1 MRRQSNSRSTALR
14 RIRAAALASAL
25 ALAGLAVS
33 AAASAPPA
41 SVTIGGRPL
50 TLSAATAVGGVA
62 PTSRL
67 ALTLVLKSRDPA
79 GLSAL
84 AAAVASPSSPSFHHY
99 LTVAQFAARFGADP
113 ASVAALRVTLR
124 GYGLHPGAL
133 AADGLS
139 LPVSG
144 SASDASRAFDVRLR
158 RYRTRSGARLYSN
171 TAAPRLPAA
180 LGSVVTDVLG
190 LSNTPAAVPEGLA
203 RLPSKPAAKTA
214 AAPAARAAGAG
225 GAPAACAQASSFQA
239 ANTRFFTLDQIA
251 KAYGFSSL
259 YTNGDLGQGVTVAL
273 PELDPYASTAVA
285 QTDIATFQQCYGT
298 AAKVTVEPLVDGGPT
313 EPLTPTAESA
323 VDLENVI
330 GLAPQANVDVYEGPN
345 TGQGNYDTLATIL
358 ERDSAQV
365 ISDSWGLCEQEDP
378 IFSQIELNLLYEA
391 AIQGE
396 SFLAA
401 AGDRGAEG
409 CASEWNDNLT
419 NIPQQGGDTNAPSL
433 AVDDPASQPYATGV
447 GGTNLTALGPP
458 PVQTAWD
465 HLYWGA
471 SGGGISTLW
480 QMPNY
485 QLYAGVPGVLNS
497 YSSVLPCQKASG
509 QTSGYC
515 REVPDVSVDGSTETG
530 YVTFYDGG
538 WTAFGGTSTATP
550 VWAAL
555 IALADSSGL
564 PGCSSPAAAATRLG
578 FLNPLLYEVAAGDDH
593 ADAFDDITVGDNS
606 GYFGA
611 TNPYGSYPSGPY
623 PATPGYDMAS
633 GLGTPI
639 ATDGSS
645 PGLVAQLCTANATQ
659 LSGAPAVSGLGVS
672 EASPGS
678 TITVNG
684 SGFTRY
690 TAVWFGGVVAASVDD
705 ISPTQLLATV
715 PQGSGVVDVTVTDLA
730 GWSTTAAADV
740 FTYSPTETIVSPAS
754 GAVYGK
760 GQTVAAAYSCVAF
773 GAGPSA
779 CSGPVASGAAID
791 TSTPGVHEFT
801 VTATDANGF
810 ATATTATYT
819 VVSALSGVPAPSI
832 TITGPAAGGVYAQ
845 GRALKARFSCSAAAP
860 VTITAC
866 TGTVAAGAT
875 VSTSSPGTRSFVV
888 AATDSEGATSTTTV
902 SYTVVAALPKI
913 TSLQETASQWLERPS
928 KGLRLPLGTTFSFAL
943 DQSARVKLSF
953 TRLANGRV
961 AAGRCV
967 PPTLAGPR
975 ARRCTRGLSAGT
987 VTLAA
992 APGAN
997 SVSFAGKTSTG
1008 RLPPGTYTVVLHAT
1022 GLSGRASTALAL
1034 LFTIAAPKR

>member
-1 MRRQSNSRSTALR
+1 MRRQPSSRGSAVVR
-14 RIRAAALASAL
+14 RIRAVALASAL
-25 ALAGLAVS
+25 ALVGLAVHAGAS
-33 AAASAPPA
+33 AAPS
-41 SVTIGGRPL
+41 SVTVGTSPL
-50 TLSAATAVGGVA
+50 TLSAATPIGGVA
-62 PTSRL
+62 PTARL

-84 AAAVASPSSPSFHHY
+84 AAAVASPSSPSFHRY

-113 ASVAALRVTLR
+113 ASVAALRATLS
-124 GYGLHPGAL
+124 GDGLHPGGL

-139 LPVSG
+139 LAVSG
-144 SASDASRAFDVRLR
+144 SAAEASRAFDVRLR
-158 RYRTRSGARLYSN
+158 RYRDRAGARLYSN

-180 LGSVVTDVLG
+180 LGTVVSDVLG
-190 LSNTPAAVPEGLA
+190 LSNTPAAAPEGLA
-203 RLPSKPAAKTA
+203 QLPSKSPAKA
-214 AAPAARAAGAG
+214 AVAPAARAAGAG
-225 GAPAACAQASSFQA
+225 GPPAACAQASSFQA
-239 ANTRFFTLDQIA
+239 ANPRFFTLDQIA
-251 KAYGFSSL
+251 RAYGISGL
-259 YTNGDLGQGVTVAL
+259 YASGDFGQGVTVAL
-273 PELDPYASTAVA
+273 PELDPYASTSVA
-285 QTDIATFQQCYGT
+285 QTDIAAFQQCYGT
-298 AAKVTVEPLVDGGPT
+298 AAKVTVEPLVDGGPS
-313 EPLTPTAESA
+313 EPVTPTAESA

-345 TGQGNYDTLATIL
+345 TGQGNYDTLAAIL

-378 IFSQIELNLLYEA
+378 TFSQIELNLLYEA

-419 NIPQQGGDTNAPSL
+419 DIAAQRDANAPLL

-497 YSSVLPCQKASG
+497 YSSLLPCQQASG

-530 YVTFYDGG
+530 YVTYYEGG

-578 FLNPLLYEVAAGDDH
+578 FLNPLLYEIAAGDDH

-611 TNPYGSYPSGPY
+611 TSPYGSYPHGPY
-623 PATPGYDMAS
+623 PATVGYDMAS

-645 PGLVAQLCTANATQ
+645 PGLVAQLCTANETP
-659 LSGAPAVSGLGVS
+659 LSGAPTVSGLGAN

-678 TITVNG
+678 TVTVDG

-705 ISPTQLLATV
+705 VSPTQLLATV
-715 PQGSGVVDVTVTDLA
+715 PQGSGSVDVTVTDLA

-740 FTYSPTETIVSPAS
+740 FTYSPTETIVSPAT
-754 GAVYGK
+754 GAVYLR
-760 GQTVAAAYSCVAF
+760 GQVVAASYSCAAF
-773 GAGPSA
+773 GAGPAS
-779 CSGPVASGAAID
+779 CSGPAASGAAID
-791 TSTPGVHEFT
+791 TSTPGVHAFT

-810 ATATTATYT
+810 STATTATYS
-819 VVSALSGVPAPSI
+819 VVSSVVSSPPPSI
-832 TITGPAAGGVYAQ
+832 KITGPAAGGVYAQ
-845 GRALKARFSCSAAAP
+845 GKALKAQFSCSASAP

-866 TGTVAAGAT
+866 TGTVAAGAA
-875 VSTSSPGTRSFVV
+875 VSTSAPGKRTFAVT
-888 AATDSEGATSTTTV
+888 ATDSQGTTSETSV
-902 SYTVVAALPKI
+902 NYTVVAALPKI
-913 TSLQETASQWLERPS
+913 TSLQEAASRWLERRS
-928 KGLRLPLGTTFSFAL
+928 KGLRLPVGTTFSFAL
-943 DQSARVKLSF
+943 DQAARVKLSF
-953 TRLANGRV
+953 TRLASGRV
-961 AAGRCV
+961 DAGRCV
-967 PPTLAGPR
+967 SPALAGPR
-975 ARRCTRGLSAGT
+975 ARRCTRSLSAGT
-987 VTLAA
+987 LTLPAQS
-992 APGAN
+992 GAN
-997 SVSFAGKTSTG
+997 TVPFAGRTSAG

-1022 GLSGRASTALAL
+1022 GLSGRASMALAL
-1034 LFTIAAPKR
+1034 LFTIAAPK